1 MLYLLIQE
9 HIEDRGWD
17 GCDFIETVIGI
28 YETEE
33 LAKKEIE
40 SLITEGKEDFC
51 KRFGEEPDETFT
63 EIENGYQVFD
73 LMTEETITYSVKPVV
88 ELNKRID

>member
-17 GCDFIETVIGI
+17 GCTFVETVIGV

-51 KRFGEEPDETFT
+51 KRFGEEPSETFT
-63 EIENGYQVFD
+63 EIENGYKVFD
-73 LMTEETITYSVKPVV
+73 LMTEETITYSVKPVT

>member
-17 GCDFIETVIGI
+17 GCNFIETVIGI

-40 SLITEGKEDFC
+40 SLIAEGEEDFYKC
-51 KRFGEEPDETFT
+51 FGEEPCETFT
-63 EIENGYQVFD
+63 KIENGYQVFD
-73 LMTEETITYSVKPVV
+73 LMTEETITYSVKPVT